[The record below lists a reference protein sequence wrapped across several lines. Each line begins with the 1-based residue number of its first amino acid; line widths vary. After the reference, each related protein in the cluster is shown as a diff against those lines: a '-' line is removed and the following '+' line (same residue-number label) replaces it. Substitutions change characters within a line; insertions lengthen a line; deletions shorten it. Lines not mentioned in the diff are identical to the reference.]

1 MATACLPFGMKGA
14 KRCSQTAGRLFVQ
27 FLINSFSPL
36 VRSFIRPSSCP
47 SIHPFSTYSFVY
59 PSNIYLLIHSFI
71 HSFCGYLGGNGLTAL
86 REVLSGGGGVTV
98 ESLQPSPSC
107 LYLYLLLSM
116 SSFHHAWWLIS
127 IPSSSGVGGSHSDES
142 GAVTFPPSKAFLIT
156 K

>member
-86 REVLSGGGGVTV
+86 REVLSG
-98 ESLQPSPSC
+98 
-107 LYLYLLLSM
+107 
-116 SSFHHAWWLIS
+116 
-127 IPSSSGVGGSHSDES
+127 VGGSQWSLSSPHRLAYISTS
-142 GAVTFPPSKAFLIT
+142 SFPCPVSIMHGGSFQSLLLLGWGDPTLMSVELSLFQLPKLS
-156 K
+156 